1 MTGIESP
8 AVAQPDHVAAD
19 RVVDFDM
26 YAPPAIAADF
36 HLAWKALQESALP
49 DVVWTPRN
57 GGHWMVI
64 RGKPMTEIF
73 NDYETFSSHIIVV
86 PKSVGQDHT
95 LLPTTLDPP
104 EHRKYRAVL
113 NPGLAPKKVRALETT
128 IRSVAADLIEQIR
141 PAGACDFTTAYA
153 EKLPI
158 QIFLSLVDLPLDD
171 SPRLKYLAD
180 QVTRPDGS
188 MSLAEAIGAL
198 DDYVRPFIAAR
209 RSRPGEDMLSDIVN
223 ATIDGRRLDD
233 EECLKLCTQVLI
245 AGLDTVVN
253 FLGFLML
260 FLARNPDYQ
269 RQLADEPSGIPAAL
283 EEFVRRFGVVS
294 IARMATRDVDFHG
307 ARIKEGEM
315 MLIPTVLHGLDER
328 ENRDPL
334 RVDFARTGARHST
347 FGQGPHHCVGAHLAR
362 AELRITLEEWLA
374 RIPRFA
380 LAPDAR
386 IESQS
391 GIVGCVRS
399 LPLVW
404 TL

>member
-1 MTGIESP
+1 
-8 AVAQPDHVAAD
+8 
-19 RVVDFDM
+19 
-26 YAPPAIAADF
+26 
-36 HLAWKALQESALP
+36 
-49 DVVWTPRN
+49 
-57 GGHWMVI
+57 
-64 RGKPMTEIF
+64 
-73 NDYETFSSHIIVV
+73 
-86 PKSVGQDHT
+86 
-95 LLPTTLDPP
+95 
-104 EHRKYRAVL
+104 
-113 NPGLAPKKVRALETT
+113 
-128 IRSVAADLIEQIR
+128 
-141 PAGACDFTTAYA
+141 
-153 EKLPI
+153 
-158 QIFLSLVDLPLDD
+158 
-171 SPRLKYLAD
+171 
-180 QVTRPDGS
+180 
-188 MSLAEAIGAL
+188 MSLAEAMGAV
-198 DDYVRPFIAAR
+198 DDSVMPFIESR
-209 RSRPGEDMLSDIVN
+209 RSRPVEVLLIYFVYAKIVWL
-223 ATIDGRRLDD
+223 RLDD
-233 EECLKLCTQVLI
+233 VYFLMQCKHVFI